1 MPGSEVAPS
10 PLELESQRLL
20 PAPASAGLSGVPAH
34 SQSRDCF
41 LLFHGLSK
49 KHNIGTML
57 RTAAAFGVKEAL
69 VSGGCFSVFGAKG
82 AERHVPVREFERLAD
97 AARWVKARGAKLV
110 GIEISRDAVDVA
122 TRPFS
127 GSVCFLAG
135 NEGAGLSE
143 AQKALCDDLVYI
155 RHFGNGTASLNVAT
169 ATAIVLHHYAE
180 WCGRP
185 ERAREDGA
193 DKFAVEPINRPVD
206 SELARDKR
214 AERARVRAH
223 DGGSDGDEGVA
234 AGLSIE

>member
-1 MPGSEVAPS
+1 MASPIAPES
-10 PLELESQRLL
+10 PLELESHRV
-20 PAPASAGLSGVPAH
+20 PPPPASAGLSGAPAE
-34 SQSRDCF
+34 SRECF
-41 LLFHGLSK
+41 LLFHSISK
-49 KHNIGTML
+49 KNNIGTML

-69 VSGGCFSVFGAKG
+69 VAGGCFSVFGAKG

-97 AARWVKARGAKLV
+97 AASWVKARGARLV

-143 AQKALCDDLVYI
+143 AQKALCDDIVYI

-180 WCGRP
+180 WSGRP
-185 ERAREDGA
+185 ERAREEGR
-193 DKFAVEPINRPVD
+193 DKFFVEPISGPID
-206 SELARDKR
+206 SELAHDKR
-214 AERARVRAH
+214 AERARAREP
-223 DGGSDGDEGVA
+223 DSEERDT
-234 AGLSIE
+234 IYFPQ